1 MPVSDLHIPP
11 CVKEIKET
19 TDCGANPTS
28 ISTTETNHAIESE
41 ESNKTETTPTTT
53 STNDKKES
61 GSKKNVYRDYTDTQ
75 IEGFLMLLN
84 NGVGTMSAAKQLGI
98 SKTSAYRFRK
108 EWKTDGQ
115 VFRKKRGP
123 AEGTMSPLKSEH
135 TEFIMRYIKKS
146 PNATLERVREE
157 LQKEFE
163 SLKTSKSAL
172 QRHMKDN
179 CVLAMRRQ
187 KKVSA
192 IDQTNNKE

>member
-1 MPVSDLHIPP
+1 
-11 CVKEIKET
+11 
-19 TDCGANPTS
+19 
-28 ISTTETNHAIESE
+28 
-41 ESNKTETTPTTT
+41 
-53 STNDKKES
+53 
-61 GSKKNVYRDYTDTQ
+61 YTDTQ
-75 IEGFLMLLN
+75 IEGFLKLLN
-84 NGVGTMSAAKQLGI
+84 NGVSTMSAAKQLGI

-135 TEFIMRYIKKS
+135 TEFITQYIKKS

-172 QRHMKDN
+172 QRHIKDN
-179 CVLAMRRQ
+179 CELPMRR
-187 KKVSA
+187 
-192 IDQTNNKE
+192 

>member
-1 MPVSDLHIPP
+1 MPISDLHMPL
-11 CVKEIKET
+11 CLKETKET
-19 TDCGANPTS
+19 TDIGANP
-28 ISTTETNHAIESE
+28 TTETNHAIEE
-41 ESNKTETTPTTT
+41 ANKTETGLTA
-53 STNDKKES
+53 SKDDKKES
-61 GSKKNVYRDYTDTQ
+61 GSKKTVYRDYTNTQ
-75 IEGFLMLLN
+75 IEGFLKLLN

-108 EWKTDGQ
+108 EWMTNGQ

-135 TEFIMRYIKKS
+135 TEFIMKYIKTS

-187 KKVSA
+187 KKESVM
-192 IDQTNNKE
+192 DQTINKE